1 VPTGHEKKARFV
13 IDLTT
18 SRVALRPPLAE
29 PSSPNA
35 VTVTGR

>member
-1 VPTGHEKKARFV
+1 VPTGRAKKARFV

-18 SRVALRPPLAE
+18 SRVALRPLAE
-29 PSSPNA
+29 PPSPNA